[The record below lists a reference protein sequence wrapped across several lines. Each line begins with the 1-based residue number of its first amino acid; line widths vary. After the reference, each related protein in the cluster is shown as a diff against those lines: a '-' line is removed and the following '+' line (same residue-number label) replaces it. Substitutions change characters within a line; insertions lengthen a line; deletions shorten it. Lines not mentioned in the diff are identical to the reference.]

1 MNDRPLITFAVSA
14 YNQVRFIRDA
24 IEGAFSQTYS
34 PLEIIL
40 SDDRSTDGSF
50 AVMHEMASN
59 YSGPH
64 RIILNRNDRN
74 LGFCGHINRLM
85 ELTSGELV
93 ITAQGDDISMPERAE
108 FIREA
113 WEYSGRSVTSIYSD
127 YFVIDE
133 TGVQWDWE
141 KRGKKKDGPLF
152 VVQRGDLREFMAVMR
167 PMVHG
172 CTHAWSRCLFNH
184 FGQLPERVRLED
196 FLLSFRSLAINGI
209 LYIDRPLI
217 KYRRHDQ
224 NNSSHAADGYLDWK
238 SAAGYDAKRRAT
250 LDQLTTAYDAAVHDV
265 ETLRQMGA
273 YDIQYLAGV
282 EQEARRVQE
291 LYALELQ
298 MMSENFA
305 VRAGALYNVLLN
317 NGIRKA
323 LKLAPQLF
331 PRQQYHKLRDIKR
344 KVRGRHKR
352 GDDYKRQS

>member
-40 SDDRSTDGSF
+40 SDDSSTDGSF
-50 AVMHEMASN
+50 AVMQEMASN

-64 RIILNRNDRN
+64 RVILNRNDRN
-74 LGFCGHINRLM
+74 LGFCGHINRMM

-108 FIREA
+108 FIRKA

-184 FGQLPERVRLED
+184 FGQLPDRSRWED
-196 FLLSFRSLAINGI
+196 FHLCFRSLAINGI
-209 LYIDRPLI
+209 LYINRPLI
-217 KYRRHDQ
+217 KYRRHAQ
-224 NNSSHAADGYLDWK
+224 NISFHAVDAHLDRK
-238 SAAGYDAKRRAT
+238 SLVGYDAKRRAT
-250 LDQLTTAYDAAVHDV
+250 LHQLITAYDAAVHDI
-265 ETLRQMGA
+265 EILGQMGL
-273 YDIQYLAGV
+273 YDLQYLAGV

-298 MMSENFA
+298 MMSENLA
-305 VRAGALYNVLLN
+305 VRAGALYIVLLN
-317 NGIRKA
+317 NGTREA
-323 LKLAPQLF
+323 LKLAPQLL
-331 PRQQYHKLRDIKR
+331 PRLQYHKLRDIKR
-344 KVRGRHKR
+344 KVRGRHKK

>member
-14 YNQVRFIRDA
+14 YNQVRYIRAA
-24 IEGAFSQTYS
+24 IEGAFNQTYS

-40 SDDRSTDGSF
+40 SDDCSTDGSF
-50 AVMHEMASN
+50 AVMEEMASN

-74 LGFCGHINRLM
+74 LGFCGHINRMM
-85 ELTSGELV
+85 ELTRGELIV
-93 ITAQGDDISMPERAE
+93 TAQGDDISMPERAE
-108 FIREA
+108 FILKA

-127 YFVIDE
+127 YSVIDE
-133 TGVQWDWE
+133 TGAQWDWVQS
-141 KRGKKKDGPLF
+141 GKVHDGPLF
-152 VVQRGDLREFMAVMR
+152 EFQRGDLREFMAVMR
-167 PMVHG
+167 PLVNG

-196 FLLSFRSLAINGI
+196 FLLSFRSLAINSI
-209 LYIDRPLI
+209 LYINRPLI

-224 NNSSHAADGYLDWK
+224 NNSFHASDGYLDWK
-238 SAAGYDAKRRAT
+238 SPSGYDAKRGAT
-250 LDQLTTAYDAAVHDV
+250 LEQLITAYDAAVHDI
-265 ETLRQMGA
+265 ETLRQMGS
-273 YDIQYLAGV
+273 YHSQYLAGV

-305 VRAGALYNVLLN
+305 VRAGALHNLLLH

-323 LKLAPQLF
+323 LKLAPQLLS
-331 PRQQYHKLRDIKR
+331 RQQYHKLRGIKR
-344 KVRGRHKR
+344 AFWGR
-352 GDDYKRQS
+352 YKQGNGSKWKP